1 MAAASNN
8 MFAVTCGLLRQYM
21 TENKHQQSQ
30 QQTGGLAGR
39 FLLPPPQEEMEV
51 AEDADARTMQLFP
64 THADTSQQQQSQ
76 NRLKK
81 QATPPVLPLTIF
93 YEGRVLM
100 FEDFPADKAK
110 ELMQLRGGG
119 GGSSPTRKNEVPV
132 VPQNPAATEPSS
144 LPTDLPIARKASLKR
159 FLQKRKHRIVTTGPY
174 QNREIP
180 TGKEAAEGKPVN
192 GEPAASWIA
201 L

>member
-93 YEGRVLM
+93 YEGR
-100 FEDFPADKAK
+100 
-110 ELMQLRGGG
+110 
-119 GGSSPTRKNEVPV
+119 
-132 VPQNPAATEPSS
+132 NPAATEPSS

-159 FLQKRKHRIVTTGPY
+159 FLQKRKHRC
-174 QNREIP
+174 EI
-180 TGKEAAEGKPVN
+180 T
-192 GEPAASWIA
+192 
-201 L
+201 